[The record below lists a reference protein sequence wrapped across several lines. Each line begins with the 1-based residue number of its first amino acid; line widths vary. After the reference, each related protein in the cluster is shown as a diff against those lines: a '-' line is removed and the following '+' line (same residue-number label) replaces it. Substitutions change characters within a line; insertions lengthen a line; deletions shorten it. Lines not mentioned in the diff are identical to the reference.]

1 MGWRKGK
8 IWKGE
13 NSWWIRME
21 VIEKIRRMKWKWEI
35 RRKSRGVGSKRLE
48 KLAMKIYEQ
57 KKTEEEIAKQ
67 QEKQRKL
74 EENFVLDKDGESDYE
89 QPANFFDDDSLY
101 DQEDESISDDSREG
115 FNKKRKRNKK
125 RENYNSKR
133 EIIVKNKL
141 FDNLYQD
148 ESDDDKLYVDRPCEE
163 ISIDV
168 EDGLKA
174 PKTDFKFNS
183 KINAIKK
190 SDESVILT
198 DIWKKLSK
206 NKLAE
211 MGMEFKLN
219 VDKDHCDLNQVQKSD
234 QPELP
239 TLTPIAV
246 PEIIEDDK
254 EIEFIDPDRLKN
266 EQAEEIEQNEVNLD
280 EKKAPV
286 IIGQSLTKNKRSKYI
301 QELVMKSRKTCTLN
315 EIKMMNKE
323 TSLTSKKKE
332 ENIPQIDQEELE
344 RQLIKEADNYINQE
358 EFDDEKEDQIDYKR
372 ILELEGDEE
381 GEQDNWG
388 EGELNE
394 EAEGEGD
401 KNDENNQDNEENEQE
416 NQQQNNPKY
425 DDEAD
430 LESLSQKS
438 DDKKE
443 KFDPVKQAENLR
455 LLQAKINK
463 RKLAVKFFEDE
474 AELGSDHEENDEGQK
489 NINANDYEEI
499 LDKKLELMDGDLKDL
514 IDNEEVDSDSDIGAK
529 LLQDHIEDDK
539 KHTMNIIKA
548 MAMKS
553 RYRAGR
559 SGPEIEEENDE
570 EMWNRMR
577 QKKIELE
584 QQEAPEVVQER
595 IKAMCENEGLDDDEK
610 QRIIDEEMRRKIRRN
625 MKIARK
631 RYKNKIIIWD

>member
-1 MGWRKGK
+1 MNR
-8 IWKGE
+8 
-13 NSWWIRME
+13 NR
-21 VIEKIRRMKWKWEI
+21 EI
-35 RRKSRGVGSKRLE
+35 RWKRWGVGSKRLE

-115 FNKKRKRNKK
+115 FNKKGKRNKK
-125 RENYNSKR
+125 RENYNNKR

-190 SDESVILT
+190 SDEPVILT

-254 EIEFIDPDRLKN
+254 EIEFIDPDRLKK
-266 EQAEEIEQNEVNLD
+266 EQAEEIEQNEVNPD

-286 IIGQSLTKNKRSKYI
+286 IIGQSLTKNKRSQYI

-381 GEQDNWG
+381 GEQ
-388 EGELNE
+388 
-394 EAEGEGD
+394 
-401 KNDENNQDNEENEQE
+401 
-416 NQQQNNPKY
+416 
-425 DDEAD
+425 
-430 LESLSQKS
+430 
-438 DDKKE
+438 
-443 KFDPVKQAENLR
+443 
-455 LLQAKINK
+455 
-463 RKLAVKFFEDE
+463 ED
-474 AELGSDHEENDEGQK
+474 
-489 NINANDYEEI
+489 
-499 LDKKLELMDGDLKDL
+499 
-514 IDNEEVDSDSDIGAK
+514 
-529 LLQDHIEDDK
+529 
-539 KHTMNIIKA
+539 
-548 MAMKS
+548 
-553 RYRAGR
+553 
-559 SGPEIEEENDE
+559 
-570 EMWNRMR
+570 
-577 QKKIELE
+577 
-584 QQEAPEVVQER
+584 
-595 IKAMCENEGLDDDEK
+595 
-610 QRIIDEEMRRKIRRN
+610 
-625 MKIARK
+625 
-631 RYKNKIIIWD
+631 

>member
-1 MGWRKGK
+1 M
-8 IWKGE
+8 
-13 NSWWIRME
+13 NC
-21 VIEKIRRMKWKWEI
+21 
-35 RRKSRGVGSKRLE
+35 
-48 KLAMKIYEQ
+48 
-57 KKTEEEIAKQ
+57 
-67 QEKQRKL
+67 
-74 EENFVLDKDGESDYE
+74 
-89 QPANFFDDDSLY
+89 
-101 DQEDESISDDSREG
+101 
-115 FNKKRKRNKK
+115 
-125 RENYNSKR
+125 
-133 EIIVKNKL
+133 
-141 FDNLYQD
+141 
-148 ESDDDKLYVDRPCEE
+148 RPCEE

-190 SDESVILT
+190 SDEPVILT

-254 EIEFIDPDRLKN
+254 EIEFIDPDRLKK
-266 EQAEEIEQNEVNLD
+266 EQAEEIEQNEVNPD

-286 IIGQSLTKNKRSKYI
+286 IIGQSLTKNKRSQYI

-381 GEQDNWG
+381 GGEQEDWG

-416 NQQQNNPKY
+416 HQQQNNPKY

-430 LESLSQKS
+430 LKSLSQKS
-438 DDKKE
+438 NDKKE

-514 IDNEEVDSDSDIGAK
+514 IDNEEFDYDSDIGAK

-595 IKAMCENEGLDDDEK
+595 IRTMCENEGLDDDEK

-631 RYKNKIIIWD
+631 RYRNKIIVWD